1 MTNKRGLGRDSLG
14 HKSRDSKRAIHVCNA
29 DRHFGAT
36 TISVRRKAQWQG
48 SGRLFGQLLPEACA
62 RLAFL
67 PLVLLHCHDPEP
79 KSLYNQ

>member
-1 MTNKRGLGRDSLG
+1 MTNKMGLGGDSLG
-14 HKSRDSKRAIHVCNA
+14 YKSRDLKKAIHACNV

-48 SGRLFGQLLPEACA
+48 SGRLFGQLLPEVCA

-67 PLVLLHCHDPEP
+67 PLVLLRCLGLEP
-79 KSLYNQ
+79 KSIYNH